1 MTERGDATR
10 FENRQA
16 GESEESVLEQVGVN
30 DTLQTTVSMLLAEVR
45 AGNRSAFDDLVQIV
59 YEELRDLARAQRH
72 GWQGDETLNTTA
84 LVNEAYQKLAAQDEP
99 RWESRAHFRSVAA
112 RAMRQVLIDYSRA
125 RCAAKRGGKL
135 VRMSFDELRVAG
147 SSGELSDQHARLLIA
162 LDQSL
167 ERLIALDSRQGRVVE
182 CRFFGGMTIPD
193 TAEALGVS
201 RATVQRDWL
210 MAKSWL
216 YRDMQQELDS
226 EGLATR

>member
-1 MTERGDATR
+1 M
-10 FENRQA
+10 
-16 GESEESVLEQVGVN
+16 N
-30 DTLQTTVSMLLAEVR
+30 DSLQTTVSRLLAEVR
-45 AGNRSAFDDLVQIV
+45 AGSRSAFDDLVPIV

-84 LVNEAYQKLAAQDEP
+84 LVHEAYQKLAAQDEP

-125 RCAAKRGGKL
+125 RCAAKRGGKF
-135 VRMSFDELRVAG
+135 VRVSFDELRVAG
-147 SSGELSDQHARLLIA
+147 SSGELSDRHARLLIA
-162 LDQSL
+162 LDESL
-167 ERLIALDSRQGRVVE
+167 GRLIALDSRQGRVVE

-216 YRDMQQELDS
+216 YRDMQQALES

>member
-1 MTERGDATR
+1 M
-10 FENRQA
+10 
-16 GESEESVLEQVGVN
+16 N
-30 DTLQTTVSMLLAEVR
+30 DSLQTTVSRLLEAVR
-45 AGNRSAFDDLVQIV
+45 AGSRSAFDDLVPIV
-59 YEELRDLARAQRH
+59 YEELRDLARAHRH

-84 LVNEAYQKLAAQDEP
+84 LVHEAYQKLAAQDEP

-125 RCAAKRGGKL
+125 RRAAKRGGKL
-135 VRMSFDELRVAG
+135 VRVSFDELRVAG
-147 SSGELSDQHARLLIA
+147 SSGELSDRHARLLIA
-162 LDQSL
+162 LDESL
-167 ERLIALDSRQGRVVE
+167 GRLIALDSRQGRVVE

-216 YRDMQQELDS
+216 YRDMQQALDS
-226 EGLATR
+226 EGLPTR